1 MRFVSF
7 KYNSYESI
15 GIIKDNNVFDVYELS
30 NKMLP
35 NNMEEYLKDFSNNNS
50 CLSKIIKSKKNNLNN
65 ALKLDEITL
74 LSPIKNPNSFR
85 DAYAF
90 RKHVEAGRKSR
101 GLNMIPEYDKFPVF
115 YFSNHNSII
124 GGGDVPVQAK
134 HLEKLDFEFEIG
146 LVISKEGKNI
156 KSKDAYKYVA
166 GLMIMN
172 DWSARGLQFEE
183 MKLNLG
189 PAKGKDFATS
199 IGPSLVTLDE
209 LKKFII
215 ESENGFSFD
224 LEMRGYV
231 NGKLISKDN
240 MKNMTWTFSQIIERA
255 SYGVTL
261 YPGDLI
267 GSGTCSTGCFL
278 ELNIVNNTDVWL
290 KEGDVV
296 RLDIEHL
303 GSLENKI
310 ILLK

>member
-1 MRFVSF
+1 MKFVSF
-7 KYNSYESI
+7 KYQSYESL
-15 GIIKDNNVFDVYELS
+15 GIIQDNNVFDIFKLS
-30 NKMLP
+30 NNFLP
-35 NNMEEYLKDFSNNNS
+35 NNMEEYLKDFSENNS
-50 CLSKIIKSKKNNLNN
+50 YLSKIIANKKNISNN
-65 ALKLDEITL
+65 ALKLDEVTL
-74 LSPIKNPNSFR
+74 LSPIKKPNSFR

-124 GGGDVPVQAK
+124 GGGDVFIQER

-146 LVISKEGKNI
+146 LLICKEGRNI
-156 KSKDAYKYVA
+156 KSKDAYKHVA

-199 IGPSLVTLDE
+199 IGPCLVTLDE

-240 MKNMTWTFSQIIERA
+240 MKNMTWTFSQIIERV

-310 ILLK
+310 IIVK